1 MFEVFTLDR
10 IIHSYLSPEIS
21 AYTCTNMEKSMNNNK
36 NRLSLAIALGLL
48 GSVASTNSMAA
59 GFQLAEYSAT
69 GLGRAYAGEAAI
81 ADGADAQWR
90 NVAMLTY
97 LEGTQ
102 VSVGGIY
109 VNPNIDVEGE
119 TNHPHP
125 QVGKNHA
132 SSEDFADA
140 AFIPNLYVSHR
151 VNQQLAIGFAVG
163 TNYGMETNLG
173 DDFKAS
179 HFGNEA
185 SVLTKEIN
193 VNIAYQINNQFSVGG
208 GVRYVIGEG
217 SFGAVTPA
225 KNILGQPQGTTLKY
239 MEGTDEAWGWQV
251 GTAWQINDTN
261 RIGFSYKS
269 EVKLDLTGHAEGF
282 GFNKIPGD
290 VTPYYQKGSMA
301 LGLPA
306 TAELASYH
314 QLTDKFAMHAS
325 FNWTDWSSFEKL
337 EAQFVDGSS
346 SMVKEENWEDNYRVA
361 VGGTYQL
368 NPKLA
373 LRSGVAYDTS
383 AVSDKNRTI
392 TIPETDRLWL
402 SIGAGYDWSENLSL
416 DAGFTYI
423 IAKDAP
429 ITESRGYES
438 DDAAQAVGGQFTGE
452 TTGNVW
458 LVGVQANYRF

>member
-1 MFEVFTLDR
+1 
-10 IIHSYLSPEIS
+10 
-21 AYTCTNMEKSMNNNK
+21 MNNNK

-81 ADGADAQWR
+81 ADGADTQWR

-119 TNHPHP
+119 ST
-125 QVGKNHA
+125 QRSGTTSTK
-132 SSEDFADA
+132 SEDFAHDA
-140 AFIPNLYVSHR
+140 IIPNLYVAHR
-151 VNQQLAIGFAVG
+151 VNEQIAIGFAVG
-163 TNYGMETNLG
+163 TNYGMETDLG
-173 DDFKAS
+173 TDFS
-179 HFGNEA
+179 GTNFGNEA
-185 SVLTKEIN
+185 SVISKEIN
-193 VNIAYQINNQFSVGG
+193 VNMAYKINQQFSVGG
-208 GVRYVIGEG
+208 GIRYVIAEG
-217 SFGAVTPA
+217 SFGAVAPKQAGTDFA
-225 KNILGQPQGTTLKY
+225 GNNLAGTTLKY

-269 EVKLDLTGHAEGF
+269 EVELDLSGHAEGF
-282 GFNKIPGD
+282 AFNEMGPGFFD
-290 VTPYYQKGSMA
+290 DFYSKGAMA
-301 LGLPA
+301 LALPA
-306 TAELASYH
+306 TAELASFH
-314 QLTDKFAMHAS
+314 QLNDKVAVHAS

-337 EAQFVDGSS
+337 VADFGGGNTSL
-346 SMVKEENWEDNYRVA
+346 VKEENWEDNYRLA
-361 VGGTYQL
+361 LGGTYTL
-368 NPKLA
+368 NQKVT
-373 LRSGVAYDTS
+373 LRTGVAYDTS
-383 AVSDKNRTI
+383 AVSDEHRTA

-402 SIGAGYDWSENLSL
+402 SMGAGYAWSDNLTL

-423 IAKDAP
+423 LAKDAKMH
-429 ITESRGYES
+429 E
-438 DDAAQAVGGQFTGE
+438 DDEASAFGGSFEGE